1 MSGPANKPRR
11 RIVVLFATALTLAG
25 VTAVA
30 ATSTVKGSG
39 TRRTETRTAS
49 GFTGVAFA
57 LPGQLE
63 VRLGNAES
71 VVIETDDNLLPLIET
86 KVVRGTLE
94 LRPQRDISL
103 DPQSLKVVV
112 TARSIDMLALAGS
125 GSLSADGLKGQ
136 QLKVDVGGSG
146 SIDLSRTEVEALA
159 VSMGGSGAIKLGG
172 TARELKLSLAGSGN
186 VSAAALQADEA
197 RVSIAGSGV
206 ATVTAKS
213 RLKVSIAGSGNVRY
227 QGDPKVEQSIAGSG
241 TVQRI

>member
-1 MSGPANKPRR
+1 MSGPAKPRR
-11 RIVVLFATALTLAG
+11 RIVVLFATALALAG

-30 ATSTVKGSG
+30 ATSTVKGNG
-39 TRRTETRTAS
+39 NRRSETRTVS
-49 GFTGVAFA
+49 GFTGVASA

-71 VVIETDDNLLPLIET
+71 VVIETDDNLLPLIES

-94 LRPQRDISL
+94 LRPQRDISI
-103 DPQSLKVVV
+103 DPQYLKVVV

-125 GSLSADGLKGQ
+125 GSLTADGLKGQ

-146 SIDLSRTEVEALA
+146 SIDLARTEVDSLA
-159 VSMGGSGAIKLGG
+159 ISMGGSGAIKLGG

-186 VSAAALQADEA
+186 VSAGALQADEA
-197 RVSIAGSGV
+197 RISIAGSGV
-206 ATVTAKS
+206 ATVAPKS

-241 TVQRI
+241 TVQRL